1 MRHIMNT
8 KKLKIRFATIEASYY
23 AMFASFA
30 SFIGTFA
37 LHRGYSQ
44 SFISGSIS
52 CYLLFAFL
60 GQFFWG
66 SICDKIRSNKRIF
79 LLLLMIAGMIQ
90 TALFFSPNKVLY
102 VFLYCSLGFLLG
114 PAGTVLDTWLLRCL
128 NNDVPVY
135 GKVRS
140 MGTAGYAVAILNM
153 GFLAERYGYWI
164 MPAVSG
170 GILTF
175 TLLMSFTIPEA
186 PFVQTGKKKEV
197 TFRDILSIFKDRE
210 FLILAVVMIIAGAA
224 GSPLNNL
231 KIVVL
236 ESVGGD
242 ISTQGID
249 SFMGCVTQFL
259 IFFFTGVFAGIAP
272 KKRLVLSSV
281 LITFGITVS
290 YLATSPVM
298 VILGTMTIFGTYGI
312 LTSASRE
319 IVKNNIPYDY
329 QTTANGIADSS
340 YSFIS
345 GMLMMPF
352 AGRISDAIG
361 IRNTLGISILI
372 SVIPMIIL
380 MISFRRDKSMRQ
392 MAKEN
397 I

>member
-140 MGTAGYAVAILNM
+140 MGTAGYAVAILNI
-153 GFLAERYGYWI
+153 FLYW
-164 MPAVSG
+164 V
-170 GILTF
+170 
-175 TLLMSFTIPEA
+175 
-186 PFVQTGKKKEV
+186 
-197 TFRDILSIFKDRE
+197 
-210 FLILAVVMIIAGAA
+210 
-224 GSPLNNL
+224 
-231 KIVVL
+231 
-236 ESVGGD
+236 
-242 ISTQGID
+242 
-249 SFMGCVTQFL
+249 
-259 IFFFTGVFAGIAP
+259 
-272 KKRLVLSSV
+272 
-281 LITFGITVS
+281 ITRPT
-290 YLATSPVM
+290 
-298 VILGTMTIFGTYGI
+298 
-312 LTSASRE
+312 
-319 IVKNNIPYDY
+319 
-329 QTTANGIADSS
+329 
-340 YSFIS
+340 
-345 GMLMMPF
+345 
-352 AGRISDAIG
+352 
-361 IRNTLGISILI
+361 
-372 SVIPMIIL
+372 
-380 MISFRRDKSMRQ
+380 
-392 MAKEN
+392 
-397 I
+397 

>member
-1 MRHIMNT
+1 M
-8 KKLKIRFATIEASYY
+8 
-23 AMFASFA
+23 
-30 SFIGTFA
+30 
-37 LHRGYSQ
+37 
-44 SFISGSIS
+44 
-52 CYLLFAFL
+52 
-60 GQFFWG
+60 
-66 SICDKIRSNKRIF
+66 
-79 LLLLMIAGMIQ
+79 
-90 TALFFSPNKVLY
+90 LY

-170 GILTF
+170 GILIF

>member
-1 MRHIMNT
+1 MNTNT
-8 KKLKIRFATIEASYY
+8 KKLKIRFAIIEASYY

-44 SFISGSIS
+44 SFISSSIS

-66 SICDKIRSNKRIF
+66 SICDKIRSNKKIF
-79 LLLLMIAGMIQ
+79 LLLLTIAGVIQ
-90 TALFFSPNKVLY
+90 TALFFSPNKAVYIL
-102 VFLYCSLGFLLG
+102 LYCMLGFLLG
-114 PAGTVLDTWLLRCL
+114 PGGTVLDTWLLRCM

-153 GFLAERYGYWI
+153 GFLAEHYGYWI
-164 MPAVSG
+164 MPTVSG
-170 GILTF
+170 GILIF
-175 TLLMSFTIPEA
+175 TLIMSFTMPEA
-186 PFVQTGKKKEV
+186 PFGQKRSEKV

-259 IFFFTGVFAGIAP
+259 IFFFAGIFAGIAP
-272 KKRLVLSSV
+272 KKRLVLSSA

-319 IVKNNIPYDY
+319 IVKNNISYDY

-352 AGRISDAIG
+352 AGSISDAIG

-380 MISFRRDKSMRQ
+380 MISFHKDKKNMQQ

>member
-1 MRHIMNT
+1 MNT

-44 SFISGSIS
+44 SFISSSIS

-90 TALFFSPNKVLY
+90 TALFFSPNKAVYIL
-102 VFLYCSLGFLLG
+102 LYCMLGFLLG
-114 PAGTVLDTWLLRCL
+114 PGGTVLDTWLLRCM

-153 GFLAERYGYWI
+153 GFLAEHYGYWI
-164 MPAVSG
+164 MPTVSG
-170 GILTF
+170 GILIF
-175 TLLMSFTIPEA
+175 TLIMSFTMPEA
-186 PFVQTGKKKEV
+186 PFGQKRSEKV

-259 IFFFTGVFAGIAP
+259 IFFFAGIFAGIAP
-272 KKRLVLSSV
+272 KKRLVLSSA

-319 IVKNNIPYDY
+319 IVKNNISYDY

-352 AGRISDAIG
+352 AGSISDAIG

-380 MISFRRDKSMRQ
+380 MISFHKDKKNMQQ

>member
-1 MRHIMNT
+1 MNT

-44 SFISGSIS
+44 SFISSSIS

-66 SICDKIRSNKRIF
+66 SICDKIRSNKKIF
-79 LLLLMIAGMIQ
+79 LLLLTIAGVIQ
-90 TALFFSPNKVLY
+90 TALFFSPNKAVYIL
-102 VFLYCSLGFLLG
+102 LYCMLGFLLG
-114 PAGTVLDTWLLRCL
+114 PGGTVLDTWLLRCM

-153 GFLAERYGYWI
+153 GFLAEHYGYWI
-164 MPAVSG
+164 MPTVSG
-170 GILTF
+170 GILIF
-175 TLLMSFTIPEA
+175 TLIMSFTMPEA
-186 PFVQTGKKKEV
+186 PFGQKRSEKV

-259 IFFFTGVFAGIAP
+259 IFFFAGIFAGIAP
-272 KKRLVLSSV
+272 KKRLVLSSA

-319 IVKNNIPYDY
+319 IVKNNISYDY

-352 AGRISDAIG
+352 AGSISDAIG

-380 MISFRRDKSMRQ
+380 MISFHKDKKNMQQ

>member
-1 MRHIMNT
+1 MNTNT
-8 KKLKIRFATIEASYY
+8 KKLKIRFAIIEASYY

-44 SFISGSIS
+44 SFISSSIS

-66 SICDKIRSNKRIF
+66 SICDKIRSNKKIF
-79 LLLLMIAGMIQ
+79 LLLLTIAGVIQ
-90 TALFFSPNKVLY
+90 TALFFSPNKAVYIL
-102 VFLYCSLGFLLG
+102 LYCMLGFLLG
-114 PAGTVLDTWLLRCL
+114 PGGTVLDTWLLRCM

-135 GKVRS
+135 GKVLS

-153 GFLAERYGYWI
+153 GFLAEHYGYWI
-164 MPAVSG
+164 MPTVSG
-170 GILTF
+170 GILIF
-175 TLLMSFTIPEA
+175 TLIMSFTMPEA
-186 PFVQTGKKKEV
+186 PFGQKRSEKV

-259 IFFFTGVFAGIAP
+259 IFFFAGIFAGIAP
-272 KKRLVLSSV
+272 KKRLVLSSA

-319 IVKNNIPYDY
+319 IVKNNISYDY

-352 AGRISDAIG
+352 AGSISDAIG

-380 MISFRRDKSMRQ
+380 MISFHKDKKNMQQ